1 MKKLLT
7 MLTPLTLMGLAGVT
21 PAQAAIVAGWNQ
33 FTTDGASYPKAADT
47 VGTNITSTGLN
58 TAGIRHLSS
67 QFVGFNFAL
76 GGLNTAS
83 DGSTGSWNT
92 GSTVNT
98 SQYLEFAV
106 QPGAGFQ
113 VDFTNLQLNAKRDE
127 TGLDLVLRSSVDGF
141 TNNLGTQVSLTTSFN
156 TYSFDLSSLAP
167 QTGPVQFRLYGLN
180 ADSFSVF
187 FFGENSANV
196 AGGGFVAL
204 NGDITPT
211 GGGAVSTPEPSGIV
225 SLIAVGALGA
235 ASLRRRG

>member
-7 MLTPLTLMGLAGVT
+7 ILTPLTLMGLAGVT

-33 FTTDGASYPKAADT
+33 FNASTASYPKAADT
-47 VGTNITSTGLN
+47 VGANITSTGLD
-58 TAGIRHLSS
+58 TAGITRRNIS
-67 QFVGFNFAL
+67 FAL
-76 GGLNTAS
+76 GAGTN
-83 DGSTGSWNT
+83 SWNT
-92 GSTVNT
+92 TSTVNT
-98 SQYLEFAV
+98 NQYVEFAV

-113 VDFTNLQLNAKRDE
+113 VDFTNLQLNARHDE
-127 TGLDLVLRSSVDGF
+127 TRLDLVLRSSVDGF
-141 TNNLGTQVSLTTSFN
+141 TSNLGTQVSLTTSSN

-180 ADSFSVF
+180 ASGLNVWFYAV
-187 FFGENSANV
+187 NSANV

-204 NGDITPT
+204 NGDITPAPT
-211 GGGAVSTPEPSGIV
+211 VSTPEPSGIV

>member
-7 MLTPLTLMGLAGVT
+7 ILTPLTLMGLAGVT

-33 FTTDGASYPKAADT
+33 FNASTATYPRAANT
-47 VGTNITSTGLN
+47 VGANITSTGLN
-58 TAGIRHLSS
+58 TAGITRRNQSS
-67 QFVGFNFAL
+67 FVL
-76 GGLNTAS
+76 GAGTN
-83 DGSTGSWNT
+83 SWNT
-92 GSTVNT
+92 GSTVDTN
-98 SQYLEFAV
+98 QYVEFAV

-113 VDFTNLQLNAKRDE
+113 VDFTNLQLNAQHDE
-127 TGLDLVLRSSVDGF
+127 TRLDLVLRSSVDGF
-141 TNNLGTQVSLTTSFN
+141 TSNLGTQVSLTDSFN

-180 ADSFSVF
+180 ADSSTIWFYAV
-187 FFGENSANV
+187 NSTNV

-211 GGGAVSTPEPSGIV
+211 PTVSTPEPSGIV

>member
-7 MLTPLTLMGLAGVT
+7 ILTPLTLMGLAGVA
-21 PAQAAIVAGWNQ
+21 PAQAAIVAGWNS
-33 FTTDGASYPKAADT
+33 FNASTASYPKAADN
-47 VGTNITSTGLN
+47 VGANITSTGLN
-58 TAGIRHLSS
+58 TAGIFRRNNS
-67 QFVGFNFAL
+67 NFRL
-76 GGLNTAS
+76 GG
-83 DGSTGSWNT
+83 STNSWNT
-92 GSTVNT
+92 TSTVNT
-98 SQYLEFAV
+98 NQYVEFAV

-113 VDFTNLQLNAKRDE
+113 VDFTNLQLNAKQDE
-127 TGLDLVLRSSVDGF
+127 MRLDLVLRSSVDGF
-141 TNNLGTQVSLTTSFN
+141 TSNLGTQVSLTDSFN

-180 ADSFSVF
+180 AQSDAVF
-187 FFGENSANV
+187 FLGENSANV
-196 AGGGFVAL
+196 TGGGFVAL

>member
-7 MLTPLTLMGLAGVT
+7 ILTPLTLMGLAGVA
-21 PAQAAIVAGWNQ
+21 PAQAAIVAGWNS
-33 FTTDGASYPKAADT
+33 FNASTATYPKAADN
-47 VGTNITSTGLN
+47 VGANITSTGLN
-58 TAGIRHLSS
+58 TAGIFRRNNS
-67 QFVGFNFAL
+67 NFRL
-76 GGLNTAS
+76 GG
-83 DGSTGSWNT
+83 STNSWNT
-92 GSTVNT
+92 TSTVNT
-98 SQYLEFAV
+98 NQYVEFAV

-113 VDFTNLQLNAKRDE
+113 VDFTNLQLNAKQDE
-127 TGLDLVLRSSVDGF
+127 MRLDLVLRSSVDGF
-141 TNNLGTQVSLTTSFN
+141 TSNLGTQVSLTDSFN

-180 ADSFSVF
+180 ADSPGVF
-187 FFGENSANV
+187 FYGENSTNV

>member
-7 MLTPLTLMGLAGVT
+7 ILTPLTLMGLAGVT
-21 PAQAAIVAGWNQ
+21 PAQAAIVAGWNS
-33 FTTDGASYPKAADT
+33 FNANTATYPKAANT
-47 VGTNITSTGLN
+47 VGANITSTGLD
-58 TAGIRHLSS
+58 TAGINRVSNPVS
-67 QFVGFNFAL
+67 FRL
-76 GGLNTAS
+76 GDSPNP
-83 DGSTGSWNT
+83 WNT

-98 SQYLEFAV
+98 NQYVEFAV

-113 VDFTNLQLNAKRDE
+113 VDFTNLQLNAKQDE
-127 TGLDLVLRSSVDGF
+127 TQLDLVLRSSVDGF
-141 TNNLGTQVSLTTSFN
+141 TSNLGTQVSLTTSFN

-180 ADSFSVF
+180 ANSFGVYF
-187 FFGENSANV
+187 YAGNSANV

-211 GGGAVSTPEPSGIV
+211 GGGGVSTPEPSGIV

>member
-7 MLTPLTLMGLAGVT
+7 ILTPLTLMGLVAGVT

-33 FTTDGASYPKAADT
+33 FNAFTATYPKAANT
-47 VGTNITSTGLN
+47 VGANITSTGLN
-58 TAGIRHLSS
+58 TAGIHRRNTSAD
-67 QFVGFNFAL
+67 FRL
-76 GGLNTAS
+76 GNVTLNP
-83 DGSTGSWNT
+83 WNA

-98 SQYLEFAV
+98 SQYVEFAV

-113 VDFTNLQLNAKRDE
+113 VDFTNLQLNARHDE
-127 TGLDLVLRSSVDGF
+127 NQLDLVLRSSVDGF
-141 TNNLGTQVSLTTSFN
+141 TNNLGTQVNLTTSFN

-180 ADSFSVF
+180 ASS
-187 FFGENSANV
+187 GPGLLLAANSANV

-211 GGGAVSTPEPSGIV
+211 GGGGVSTPEPSGIV

>member
-7 MLTPLTLMGLAGVT
+7 ILTPLTLMGLVAGVT

-33 FTTDGASYPKAADT
+33 FNALTASYPKAADT

-58 TAGIRHLSS
+58 TAGIDR
-67 QFVGFNFAL
+67 FNLPSFAL
-76 GGLNTAS
+76 GDSGIINVN
-83 DGSTGSWNT
+83 GWNT
-92 GSTVNT
+92 SSTVNT
-98 SQYLEFAV
+98 SQYVEFAV

-113 VDFTNLQLNAKRDE
+113 VDFTNLQLNASMDE
-127 TGLDLVLRSSVDGF
+127 GNLNLVLRSSVDGF
-141 TNNLGTQVSLTTSFN
+141 TSNLGTQVSLTGLFN

-180 ADSFSVF
+180 ANTSTVSFY
-187 FFGENSANV
+187 GQNSANV

-211 GGGAVSTPEPSGIV
+211 GGGPVSTPEPSSIV
-225 SLIAVGALGA
+225 GLIAVGALGA

>member
-7 MLTPLTLMGLAGVT
+7 MLTPLTLMGLAGVA

-33 FTTDGASYPKAADT
+33 FNAFTATYPKAADT
-47 VGTNITSTGLN
+47 VGANITSTGLD
-58 TAGIRHLSS
+58 TAGINRLISSSFVLS
-67 QFVGFNFAL
+67 G
-76 GGLNTAS
+76 
-83 DGSTGSWNT
+83 WNT
-92 GSTVNT
+92 GGTVNT
-98 SQYLEFAV
+98 NQYVEFAV

-113 VDFTNLQLNAKRDE
+113 VDFTDLQLNARHDE
-127 TGLDLVLRSSVDGF
+127 NALNLVLRSSVDGF
-141 TNNLGTQVSLTTSFN
+141 TSNLGTQVNLTTSFN

-167 QTGPVQFRLYGLN
+167 QTGQVQFRLYGLN
-180 ADSFSVF
+180 ADSSIVF
-187 FFGENSANV
+187 FIAGNSTNV

-211 GGGAVSTPEPSGIV
+211 GGGPVSTPEPSGIV

>member
-7 MLTPLTLMGLAGVT
+7 ILTPLTLMGLAGVT

-33 FTTDGASYPKAADT
+33 FNASTASYPKAADT
-47 VGTNITSTGLN
+47 VGANITSTGLD
-58 TAGIRHLSS
+58 TAGLIRRNNA
-67 QFVGFNFAL
+67 QFVL
-76 GGLNTAS
+76 
-83 DGSTGSWNT
+83 DQWNT
-92 GSTVNT
+92 GSTVDT
-98 SQYLEFAV
+98 SEYVEFAV
-106 QPGAGFQ
+106 QPSAGFQ
-113 VDFTNLQLNAKRDE
+113 VDFTNLQLNAAHDE
-127 TGLDLVLRSSVDGF
+127 SQLDLVLRSSVDGF
-141 TNNLGTQVSLTTSFN
+141 TNNLGTQVSLTTSLN

-180 ADSFSVF
+180 ADSFQVYSY
-187 FFGENSANV
+187 GENSVNV

-211 GGGAVSTPEPSGIV
+211 PTVSTPEPSGIV

>member
-7 MLTPLTLMGLAGVT
+7 ILTPLTLMGLAGVT
-21 PAQAAIVAGWNQ
+21 PAQAAIVAGWNE
-33 FTTDGASYPKAADT
+33 FNALNATYPRAANT
-47 VGTNITSTGLN
+47 VGANITSTGLN
-58 TAGIRHLSS
+58 TAGINRRNQSS
-67 QFVGFNFAL
+67 FVL
-76 GGLNTAS
+76 GGGTNT
-83 DGSTGSWNT
+83 WNT

-98 SQYLEFAV
+98 NQYVEFAV

-113 VDFTNLQLNAKRDE
+113 VDFTNLQLNAERDE
-127 TGLDLVLRSSVDGF
+127 TRLDLVLRSSVDGF
-141 TNNLGTQVSLTTSFN
+141 TSNLGTQVSLTNIFN

-180 ADSFSVF
+180 ANSSTVWFSAV
-187 FFGENSANV
+187 NSATV

-211 GGGAVSTPEPSGIV
+211 PTVSTPEPSGIV

>member
-21 PAQAAIVAGWNQ
+21 PAQAAIVAGWSQ
-33 FTTDGASYPKAADT
+33 FNAATATYPKAADT
-47 VGTNITSTGLN
+47 VGANITSTGLN
-58 TAGIRHLSS
+58 TARIDRINLSP
-67 QFVGFNFAL
+67 FVL
-76 GGLNTAS
+76 GG
-83 DGSTGSWNT
+83 DGANGWNT
-92 GSTVNT
+92 TSTVNT
-98 SQYLEFAV
+98 KEYVEFAV

-113 VDFTNLQLNAKRDE
+113 VDFTNLQLNAKQDE
-127 TGLDLVLRSSVDGF
+127 SALNLVLRSSVDGF
-141 TNNLGTQVSLTTSFN
+141 TSNLGTQVNLTATFN

-180 ADSFSVF
+180 ANSSQVF
-187 FFGENSANV
+187 FLGENSANV

-211 GGGAVSTPEPSGIV
+211 GGGPVSTPEPSGIV

>member
-7 MLTPLTLMGLAGVT
+7 ILTPLTLMGLTGVA
-21 PAQAAIVAGWNQ
+21 PAQAAIVAGWNS
-33 FTTDGASYPKAADT
+33 FNASTASYPKAADN
-47 VGTNITSTGLN
+47 VGANITSTGLN
-58 TAGIRHLSS
+58 TAGIFRRNESTFTLGSS
-67 QFVGFNFAL
+67 V
-76 GGLNTAS
+76 T
-83 DGSTGSWNT
+83 DSWNT

-98 SQYLEFAV
+98 SQYVQFAV

-113 VDFTNLQLNAKRDE
+113 VDFTNLQLNARHDDTE
-127 TGLDLVLRSSVDGF
+127 LDLVLRSSVDGF
-141 TNNLGTQVSLTTSFN
+141 TNNLGTQVDLTDSYN

-180 ADSFSVF
+180 AFAFNVYF
-187 FFGENSANV
+187 LGQNSANV

-204 NGDITPT
+204 NGDITATPT
-211 GGGAVSTPEPSGIV
+211 VSTPEPSGIV